1 MAESYKGIPLFENC
15 DSQDFLVGHE
25 LFLSYCDSNYP
36 KTVELLRNSVDN
48 DLDGVPKAC
57 DAGNVDGP
65 LADPDV
71 EAGSCDHAASDAD
84 QDVVNRQQQAYKTL
98 NGME

>member
-15 DSQDFLVGHE
+15 DSQDFRAWHE

-71 EAGSCDHAASDAD
+71 DASCDDSCSCDDAASDAD
-84 QDVVNRQQQAYKTL
+84 RD
-98 NGME
+98 